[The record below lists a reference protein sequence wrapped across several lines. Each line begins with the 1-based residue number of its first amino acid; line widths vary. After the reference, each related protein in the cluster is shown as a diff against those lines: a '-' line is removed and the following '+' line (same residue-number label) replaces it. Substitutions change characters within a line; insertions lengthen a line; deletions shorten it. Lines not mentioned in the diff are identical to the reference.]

1 MAWFGNEGPPAI
13 AEYRVEDGREY
24 SVKVSSE
31 PDRDEPWAGT
41 IREVGIATAGGASGA
56 FWVEFETAERNPRF
70 YSVWRVDSSGIAS
83 LSEIL
88 LATGVYAA
96 R

>member
-13 AEYRVEDGREY
+13 AEYRVESDREY

-31 PDRDEPWAGT
+31 RNKDEPWAGT
-41 IREVGIATAGGASGA
+41 ISEVGTAKAGGSEGA
-56 FWVEFETAERNPRF
+56 FWVDFETLERNPRF
-70 YSVWRVDSSGIAS
+70 YSVWHVDKDGIAN
-83 LSEIL
+83 LNEIL

>member
-1 MAWFGNEGPPAI
+1 MAWFGNDGPPAI
-13 AEYRVEDGREY
+13 AEYRVNADRDY

-31 PDRDEPWAGT
+31 TDKDEPWAGT
-41 IREVGIATAGGASGA
+41 IREVGTAKAGGSEGA
-56 FWVEFETAERNPRF
+56 FWVEFEIADRNPRF
-70 YSVWRVDSSGIAS
+70 YSVWRVDGDGIAN